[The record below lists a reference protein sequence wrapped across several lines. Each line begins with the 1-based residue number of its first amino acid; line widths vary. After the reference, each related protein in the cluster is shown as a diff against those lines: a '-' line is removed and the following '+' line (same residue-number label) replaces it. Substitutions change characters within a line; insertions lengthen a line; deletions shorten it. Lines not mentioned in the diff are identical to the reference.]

1 MAVENLTFEHF
12 VGNEHAVEKV
22 RLLANDAATSS
33 GRLPHMGFWGP
44 PGHGKTTMAK
54 IVANH
59 VGRKFVYI
67 NSVAVKTPMI
77 FRGILT
83 NPENMMHG
91 AVVVLDECH
100 RLPGSIQDNLLSV
113 LEEPAVLVTA
123 YKDQIIRDKL
133 PDHIS
138 FIFCTTHSGLM
149 RSALQSRLEHV
160 EFIEYSIE
168 QKQMI
173 AAAYLYRN
181 HNIANTAF
189 DIEAILDIGRRSRS
203 GRHVVQNCN
212 NIVRYMKAN
221 DLHRITEEVV
231 NKTFEIWGIDRN
243 GLTQRDKM
251 LLGYLAGTGQL
262 GLDTLSAY
270 MDMPKKDIKEDVEPW
285 LLRRKLILR
294 QANGRA
300 ITPKGAAAL
309 EGKLVDG

>member
-1 MAVENLTFEHF
+1 MAVENLSFDDF
-12 VGNEHAVEKV
+12 VGNEQAVGKV
-22 RLLANDAATSS
+22 RLLADDAAKNN
-33 GRLPHMGFWGP
+33 GKLPHMGFWGP

-59 VGRKFVYI
+59 VDREFVYI

-83 NPENMMHG
+83 KPDNMMNG

-113 LEEPAVLVTA
+113 LEEPAILVTA
-123 YKDQIIRDKL
+123 YKDQIIRDNL

-138 FIFCTTHSGLM
+138 FIFCTTHAGLM

-160 EFIEYSIE
+160 EFQEYSTE

-173 AAAYLYRN
+173 AVAYLHRK
-181 HNIANTAF
+181 HGVSS
-189 DIEAILDIGRRSRS
+189 DRMDLEAILDIGRRCRS
-203 GRHVVQNCN
+203 GRHVVQSCDNV
-212 NIVRYMKAN
+212 VRYMRAN
-221 DLHRITEEVV
+221 NLNRITEDAVRE
-231 NKTFEIWGIDRN
+231 TFRIWGIDKN
-243 GLTQRDKM
+243 GLTPRDKM
-251 LLGYLAGTGQL
+251 LLGYLAGTGSL

-270 MDMPKKDIKEDVEPW
+270 MDMPKRDIKEDIEPW

-294 QANGRA
+294 QASGRA
-300 ITPKGAAAL
+300 ITPRGAAAL